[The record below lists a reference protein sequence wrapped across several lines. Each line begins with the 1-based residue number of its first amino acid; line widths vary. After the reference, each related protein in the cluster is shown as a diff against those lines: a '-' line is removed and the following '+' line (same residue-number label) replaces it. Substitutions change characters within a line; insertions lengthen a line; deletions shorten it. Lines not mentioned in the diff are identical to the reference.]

1 MKKTGLILVLLSLFF
16 MAFRSV
22 DLIFPTPESFP
33 TPVYNFQKN
42 PLTTEKIELGRA
54 LFYDPILSKDS
65 SVSCSS
71 CHSSYNAFA
80 HIDHDLSHGI
90 HDSIGTRN
98 APALMNLAW
107 QSNFMWDGSSNH
119 LDVQPLAPIS
129 SSREMDEKIEHVV
142 YKLQHS
148 SRYPSL
154 FAGAFGDSVITGER
168 VLLAIAQF
176 QLTLIS
182 SNSKYDSVKAGK
194 ASFSVM
200 ESNGYALFQKNCNS
214 CHAEPLFS
222 DYKFRNNGLAV
233 DSTLKDYGRY
243 SVTHQQKDSLLFKTP
258 TLRNI
263 EYTYPYMHD
272 GRFHRLNEVLNH
284 YTSGIVH
291 SSTLDKQLQYPVVLT
306 SNEKVD
312 LIAFLLTLSDRTFVF
327 NTKFSYPRQLF
338 SLPSN
343 QKTILT
349 PQSPNSNQ

>member
-1 MKKTGLILVLLSLFF
+1 MKKSGHILLMLSLFV
-16 MAFRSV
+16 MAFRGV
-22 DLIFPTPESFP
+22 NLIFPAPDSFP
-33 TPVYNFQKN
+33 TPVYNFEKN
-42 PLTTEKIELGRA
+42 PLTAEKIELGRA

-90 HDSIGTRN
+90 HDSIGKRN

-107 QSNFMWDGSSNH
+107 QSSFMWDGSANH

-129 SSREMDEKIEHVV
+129 SPQEMDEKIEHVV
-142 YKLQHS
+142 YKLQRS
-148 SRYPSL
+148 LRYPNL
-154 FAGAFGDSVITGER
+154 FAGAFGDSIITGER
-168 VLLAIAQF
+168 ILLAIAQF

-194 ASFSVM
+194 ASFTLQ
-200 ESNGYALFQKNCNS
+200 ESNGYALFQKNCNG
-214 CHAEPLFS
+214 CHTEPLFS
-222 DYKFRNNGLAV
+222 DYTFRNNGLAV
-233 DSTLKDYGRY
+233 DATLKDYGRY
-243 SVTHQQKDSLLFKTP
+243 NVTHQKKDSLLFKTP

-263 EYTYPYMHD
+263 EYTFPYMHD

-284 YTSGIVH
+284 YISGI
-291 SSTLDKQLQYPVVLT
+291 SQSPTLDKQLQHPVVLN

-312 LIAFLLTLSDRTFVF
+312 MIAFLLTLSDRTFIF

-338 SLPSN
+338 SNPTA
-343 QKTILT
+343 Q
-349 PQSPNSNQ
+349 